1 MLSYGQSVS
10 RPPWENAGALSIPT
24 EETHTEN
31 TALCG
36 RHAARPAAR
45 GCHNNVTGR
54 KPAANYT
61 PPRIHGSLSRLVPHS
76 GEFSPA
82 SSGGANNKPRRFC
95 AGAFLYTK
103 KPSGVFPR
111 PASPIIFSLPFS
123 RPAGISPTRWCRSP
137 ARSTGRF
144 YRSASSCARWG
155 FWWCRWTAA

>member
-95 AGAFLYTK
+95 AGALLFYCAACVPSAADASLSGAAAPPCMVQVPGMLSFL
-103 KPSGVFPR
+103 
-111 PASPIIFSLPFS
+111 
-123 RPAGISPTRWCRSP
+123 
-137 ARSTGRF
+137 
-144 YRSASSCARWG
+144 
-155 FWWCRWTAA
+155 